1 MRASEIYLIEVEAM
15 MDDVMVPQTA
25 LNPLKKKLINNL
37 LLFTTQKTTNKSY
50 NISKTSWIIDKAFS
64 WQDHIRWNERIDLTG
79 YGCSLELYQ
88 KEFT

>member
-1 MRASEIYLIEVEAM
+1 MRASEIHLIEVEAM

-50 NISKTSWIIDKAFS
+50 NISKTS
-64 WQDHIRWNERIDLTG
+64 
-79 YGCSLELYQ
+79 
-88 KEFT
+88 